1 MENKITIEIG
11 ENKLGKIKIKT
22 DQGIET
28 KYVAIEDIANM
39 FIGANTLENEK
50 EKEIFVKSPILPQF
64 QDIFTVQYMESE
76 NNTQVYVL
84 KKESTQMDLTYY
96 GDKYTNVGIPTL
108 LFKIKVSNNSIKQ
121 IQIVAIK
128 DKIIREDTEL
138 FKYPFSNVFENTNVC
153 LGPNNIAALDIND
166 TATIHRIPN
175 LVLTLDNNNDAYHSA
190 NNTGLPLRELLAKLS
205 NKKFDEGILN
215 PLNKTYKQWIEQ

>member
-28 KYVAIEDIANM
+28 KYVAIEDIVDM
-39 FIGANTLENEK
+39 FMGANTLEPSTEK
-50 EKEIFVKSPILPQF
+50 KEDFIESPILPQF
-64 QDIFTVQYMESE
+64 QDIFTVQYLESE
-76 NNTQVYVL
+76 NSQVYVL

-108 LFKIKVSNNSIKQ
+108 LFKIIVSNNSIRQ

-138 FKYPFSNVFENTNVC
+138 FRYPFSNVFSNTNVC
-153 LGPNNIAALDIND
+153 LGANNIASLDITD
-166 TATIHRIPN
+166 TGTIQRIPN
-175 LVLTLDNNNDAYHSA
+175 LVLILDNNDDSYYAA
-190 NNTGLPLRELLAKLS
+190 NNSGLPLREVFSKLT
-205 NKKFDEGILN
+205 NKEFDNNMLN
-215 PLNKTYKQWIEQ
+215 PLNKTYKQWIE